1 MDKYNKKRRLRMSIL
16 LFAFLISLLSL
27 LYTNLIVDKLKIEE
41 RKKMELYALA
51 LKKFAEYDNLDAD
64 MSLVTE
70 IITNNT
76 TVPLILTTDTDS
88 ILAFVNF
95 NPKKSEDTKYME
107 SELEKIKLTQEPI
120 IISLANNEE
129 QRVYYKDSTVL
140 TILSWYPF
148 VQLFMFALF
157 ILVGYI
163 AFSNSRKAEQNSVWI
178 GMSKETAHQ
187 LGTPISSLLAWVEIL
202 KNYPEIDSYMSEIQ
216 KDINRLDVIARRF
229 SKIGSSPDLT
239 LEPIAEVIKSAIE
252 YMQYR
257 TPENVNFNYNSSPNS
272 EVSIMM
278 NRSLFEWVIENLI
291 RNSVDAMQG
300 KGNINFDLSVTGKK
314 LYLDISDTGK
324 GIHKRYYKTIFSPGY
339 TSKER
344 GWGLGLSLA
353 KRIIE
358 NYHKGKLFVK
368 TSELNKGTTMRIV
381 LNIQQTLN

>member
-1 MDKYNKKRRLRMSIL
+1 M
-16 LFAFLISLLSL
+16 